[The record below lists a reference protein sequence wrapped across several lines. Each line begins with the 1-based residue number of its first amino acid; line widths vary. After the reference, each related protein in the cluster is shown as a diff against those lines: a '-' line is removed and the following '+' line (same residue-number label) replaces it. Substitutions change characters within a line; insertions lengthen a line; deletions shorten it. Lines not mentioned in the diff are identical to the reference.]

1 MVGIFTRGFLDSLI
15 KAIGLPRN
23 QKIGG
28 IKQKI
33 IHAFSLSS
41 LMMVLRSWLKLIQ
54 KLRNQNEVVNH
65 NTLRPKLSLIFP
77 PEIKVAMKGNIWV
90 IHQA

>member
-1 MVGIFTRGFLDSLI
+1 MVGIFTFGFVDSLI

-28 IKQKI
+28 IKQNI
-33 IHAFSLSS
+33 IHAFSLSR
-41 LMMVLRSWLKLIQ
+41 LMMVLRSWLKLIN
-54 KLRNQNEVVNH
+54 KLKNQNEIVNH
-65 NTLRPKLSLIFP
+65 NTLRQKLSLVSP